1 MTEHMLIHNDLLIKV
16 ELVNLQNK
24 LSYYYKV
31 IRNKLRE
38 VYVFFSVL
46 ANLGV

>member
-1 MTEHMLIHNDLLIKV
+1 MHIHNDQLTKV

>member
-1 MTEHMLIHNDLLIKV
+1 MHIHYDLLIKV

>member
-1 MTEHMLIHNDLLIKV
+1 MTEHMHIHNNLLVKV